1 MTIRPGNAPCALR
14 VSSSDAQRKQED
26 KMKKLALGIGT
37 AALLTAAAAA
47 PAMAQVG
54 FYAGPFGVGVG
65 APAYYDCGYYGY
77 PCGYYDYYGG
87 PDIVVGGGWGGGWH
101 RGWHG
106 GHVHVHHR

>member
-1 MTIRPGNAPCALR
+1 
-14 VSSSDAQRKQED
+14 
-26 KMKKLALGIGT
+26 MKKLALGIGT
-37 AALLTAAAAA
+37 AALLTAAAAAAA

-87 PDIVVGGGWGGGWH
+87 PDIVVGGGLGGGWH
-101 RGWHG
+101 HGWNG
-106 GHVHVHHR
+106 GHAHFHHR

>member
-1 MTIRPGNAPCALR
+1 MR
-14 VSSSDAQRKQED
+14 
-26 KMKKLALGIGT
+26 KLALGIGT

-65 APAYYDCGYYGY
+65 VGAPAYYDCGYNGY

-87 PDIVVGGGWGGGWH
+87 PDVVVGGGFGGW
-101 RGWHG
+101 RGGGWHG
-106 GHVHVHHR
+106 GHGGNVHFHHR

>member
-1 MTIRPGNAPCALR
+1 
-14 VSSSDAQRKQED
+14 
-26 KMKKLALGIGT
+26 MKKLALGLGT
-37 AALLTAAAAA
+37 AALLTATATA

-87 PDIVVGGGWGGGWH
+87 PDIVVGGGGFGGWH
-101 RGWHG
+101 DGGWNHRWHG
-106 GHVHVHHR
+106 HYRR